1 MYRPPIS
8 DVPTSRNLLDV
19 ETVIRG
25 LTQDFCT
32 AFNTGN
38 YDQVGRLYT
47 ADAVFMI
54 PHREPYQGLN
64 GIERALR
71 RLGEM
76 GYQGLRLE
84 TTRVDYSTDMAVEMG
99 RYTVAIDQG
108 GIATMDSGRFVRAWR
123 RLGAWLIICDSWNSS
138 VPMAG
143 GNLNIGAETKVA

>member
-1 MYRPPIS
+1 MYRPPI
-8 DVPTSRNLLDV
+8 DNVPTSRTLLDP

-54 PHREPYQGLN
+54 PHREPFQGLS

-71 RLGEM
+71 GLGDL

-99 RYTVAIDQG
+99 RYTIFIDQG
-108 GIATMDSGRFVRAWR
+108 GTTTFDSGRFVRAWR

-138 VPMAG
+138 LPMADRKQDIG
-143 GNLNIGAETKVA
+143 GGTKVA